1 LDDMPAPGLPED
13 STEHPADE
21 TAPAEPAVLADMAG
35 DLATQERAEHPV
47 EGEPT
52 PPSPAGAA
60 NRLGRTFGRGRTPGS
75 RPNSD
80 WRRLHRAATASVFAV
95 ALVLCFSGAAPL
107 TSIPPSGPSGSPIA
121 AASVAAPSVAPA
133 ASPTPAPSVTPVAS
147 PPLAPSMTATASP
160 TETATALATPSQTSP
175 TARIKF
181 TAVMLDSTTDPTA
194 SPRTFTFTS
203 DGPGIVS
210 AQIVATSP
218 TETTKLC
225 IAADGASPDCS
236 SGATPG
242 FTKPVFTAHSSW
254 TVTLASANAGTP
266 TVDLAISWPAGHPSL
281 HFEGARFQGA
291 PNPDSLRS
299 LVVTF
304 GARAGGQLSFTA
316 AWPPATVDATLSLA
330 DASGSQPIPVAA
342 VSFPAAGSIATA
354 YTHPVV
360 AGRTYMV
367 TLYDAGYDQARPRLS
382 ATIAFP

>member
-1 LDDMPAPGLPED
+1 M
-13 STEHPADE
+13 
-21 TAPAEPAVLADMAG
+21 
-35 DLATQERAEHPV
+35 
-47 EGEPT
+47 
-52 PPSPAGAA
+52 
-60 NRLGRTFGRGRTPGS
+60 
-75 RPNSD
+75 
-80 WRRLHRAATASVFAV
+80 
-95 ALVLCFSGAAPL
+95 
-107 TSIPPSGPSGSPIA
+107 TSS
-121 AASVAAPSVAPA
+121 
-133 ASPTPAPSVTPVAS
+133 
-147 PPLAPSMTATASP
+147 ASP
-160 TETATALATPSQTSP
+160 TETATVVSIPSQTSP
-175 TARIKF
+175 TARI
-181 TAVMLDSTTDPTA
+181 TIATMMLDSTTDPAA

-225 IAADGASPDCS
+225 IAADGSSPDCA

-281 HFEGARFQGA
+281 HLEGARFQGA

-299 LVVTF
+299 LVATF
-304 GARAGGQLSFTA
+304 EARTAGQLTFSA
-316 AWPPATVDATLSLA
+316 AWSPATLDATLSLA

-354 YTHPVV
+354 YTHAVA
-360 AGRTYMV
+360 AGRTYML
-367 TLYDAGYDQARPRLS
+367 TLYNAGPDQGRPRLS